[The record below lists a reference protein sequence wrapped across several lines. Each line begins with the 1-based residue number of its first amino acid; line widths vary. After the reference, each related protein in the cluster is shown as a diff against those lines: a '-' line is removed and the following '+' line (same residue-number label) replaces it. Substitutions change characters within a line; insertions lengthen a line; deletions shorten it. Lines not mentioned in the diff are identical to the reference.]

1 MNIIWHG
8 HSCFEITGKDGT
20 IVFDP
25 YQANSVPGLNSLKL
39 KANLVLCSHEH
50 DVLYVLYF
58 VVVAPF
64 DFKGTCIVTY
74 DDHHVGC
81 LRCKITIHF
90 VDFENLKV
98 VHMGD
103 IGCMMDDVSKLKNCD
118 VLMNPIGGY
127 YTIDTKEALK
137 YIERIQPRIVIP
149 MHYHSHEFGYDV
161 LSTNEE
167 FIQQSSSV
175 TYVDDCLEVNK
186 DTKTQTV
193 VFKKPRN

>member
-50 DVLYVLYF
+50 EDH
-58 VVVAPF
+58 
-64 DFKGTCIVTY
+64 TCIETY
-74 DDHHVGC
+74 HDHHQGSH
-81 LRCKITIHF
+81 RGKNTIHI
-90 VDFENLKV
+90 VDFEDLKV

-118 VLMNPIGGY
+118 VLMIPIGGY

>member
-1 MNIIWHG
+1 MKIIWHG

-25 YQANSVPGLNSLKL
+25 YQANSVPGLNPLKL

-50 DVLYVLYF
+50 EDHNARNCVETT
-58 VVVAPF
+58 AK
-64 DFKGTCIVTY
+64 DFKVTCIETY
-74 DDHHVGC
+74 HDHHQGSRRGKNTVHIVEFEDM
-81 LRCKITIHF
+81 KI
-90 VDFENLKV
+90 

-118 VLMNPIGGY
+118 VLMIPIGGY

-149 MHYHSHEFGYDV
+149 MHYRSHEFGYDV

-167 FIQQSSSV
+167 FIQESSNIV
-175 TYVDDCLEVNK
+175 YVDDYLEVHK
-186 DTKTQTV
+186 ETKGQMI

>member
-1 MNIIWHG
+1 M
-8 HSCFEITGKDGT
+8 
-20 IVFDP
+20 V
-25 YQANSVPGLNSLKL
+25 LNGNHKGEKCLIKENHCLSSDENT
-39 KANLVLCSHEH
+39 A
-50 DVLYVLYF
+50 
-58 VVVAPF
+58 
-64 DFKGTCIVTY
+64 DFWKKYEADLAECQET
-74 DDHHVGC
+74 
-81 LRCKITIHF
+81 
-90 VDFENLKV
+90 KV

-118 VLMNPIGGY
+118 VLMIPIGGY

>member
-50 DVLYVLYF
+50 DDHNARNCVE
-58 VVVAPF
+58 VAPK
-64 DFKGTCIVTY
+64 DFKVTCI
-74 DDHHVGC
+74 
-81 LRCKITIHF
+81 
-90 VDFENLKV
+90 FETFP
-98 VHMGD
+98 D
-103 IGCMMDDVSKLKNCD
+103 MDD
-118 VLMNPIGGY
+118 I
-127 YTIDTKEALK
+127 KEALK
-137 YIERIQPRIVIP
+137 YIERIKPRIVIP
-149 MHYHSHEFGYDV
+149 MHYRSHEFGYDV

-186 DTKTQTV
+186 DTKKQTV